1 MTRNTRINL
10 FPLAER
16 AERISLSPTL
26 AVVQEAE
33 RLRAEGVDLV
43 DFGPGEPD
51 FPTPDNIKQAA
62 MRAIAEDFTK
72 YTPAGGIRELREA
85 ICEWH
90 AAQLGTH
97 YEPKETIASVGG
109 KHAIFNA
116 ISVLVNPGDVVLL
129 PVPYWVSFPEIV
141 NYVGGRC
148 VFVPTEEAAGF
159 RLTAAQLQRAWVE
172 GTKLVI
178 VNSPNNPSGAVIA
191 PEEFGRILN
200 LVSGR
205 GALLLSDECYSH
217 FVYDG
222 RPFSAGSL
230 LEAKPHVII
239 VGSLSKTYSMTGWR
253 LGYALAPEPI
263 IQAMLRLQSHSTS
276 NPTSFVQKAAIQALR
291 GPQESVGVMLA
302 EYARRRDR
310 IIAGLN
316 KLPHVTCAQPAGA
329 FYAYPN
335 VSEFMRRA
343 GLADT
348 VALARKLLNE
358 ARVVVVPGQAF
369 GTSEHI
375 RISYATSMAQIEE
388 GLRRLEKLFQAV

>member
-1 MTRNTRINL
+1 MRGNTHGNP
-10 FPLAER
+10 FQLAAR

-33 RLRAEGVDLV
+33 RLRAQGVDLV

-51 FPTPDNIKQAA
+51 FPTPDNIKRAA
-62 MRAIAEDFTK
+62 IRALAEDFTK

-97 YEPKETIASVGG
+97 YEPKETIATIGG

-116 ISVLVNPGDVVLL
+116 VSVLVNSGDAVLL

-141 NYVGGRC
+141 DYVGGRC
-148 VFVPTEEAAGF
+148 VPVPTDEAEGF
-159 RLTAAQLQRAWVE
+159 RLTAAQVEHAWVE
-172 GTKLVI
+172 GTKLI
-178 VNSPNNPSGAVIA
+178 IINSPNNPSGAVIE

-200 LVSGR
+200 LVR
-205 GALLLSDECYSH
+205 RRRALLLADECYSH

-222 RPFSAGSL
+222 RPFSVGSL
-230 LEAKPHVII
+230 PEAKPHVILI
-239 VGSLSKTYSMTGWR
+239 GSLSKTYSMTGWR
-253 LGYALAPEPI
+253 LGYALAPQPI

-276 NPTSFVQKAAIQALR
+276 NPTSFVQKAAIEALR
-291 GPQESVGVMLA
+291 APQASVALMLA

-310 IIAGLN
+310 IIPGLN
-316 KLPHVTCAQPAGA
+316 SLPYVTCAQPAGA

-335 VSEFMRRA
+335 VSEYMRRA
-343 GLADT
+343 GLAGT
-348 VALARKLLNE
+348 VELARKLLDE
-358 ARVVVVPGQAF
+358 ARVIVVPGQAF

-388 GLRRLEKLFQAV
+388 GLRRLDKLFRAV